1 MVCNKA
7 MKEALDDIIQGID
20 FTYKMDDIISN
31 LPKNQKFNA
40 QQLRGYLTKKGVSPK
55 EIEASGILEPYL
67 NDSRAFTA
75 EEWEIMSSEEGKH
88 RFEKEALEGSNY
100 PEITLGRKGED
111 NPTYQEKLFTAPP
124 VKESTNLSHLSSDVP
139 KGKSLLGWNRIHLDK
154 INGKNTTVLNEFQSD
169 WLQAERQGAGSFES
183 NIQRNK
189 EKLKETEIL
198 LNNAK
203 DSFNRINMEVS
214 ELYEQFR
221 LKYGGNAIK
230 EAEKDARYI
239 KLADEYEAA
248 QELVS
253 ELEKEQIRYKKLTR
267 TTIADFPMKPEK
279 FHQLMIVDAINEAIE
294 NGTKRVA
301 IPIERENELVGTEG
315 VTKFY
320 DSLNKSILPDI
331 RKKLEKQGLRIKL
344 SKEDYTEGLSKAEQ
358 LEGSALFNEEI
369 DKILGKGKAT
379 ELLYVAPNNAPHMKF
394 MVDNPIEKLKS
405 LNIPELK
412 DFLYGTSKSNTLH
425 IIEIEEIPN
434 KRVKWDVY
442 AVLAALGLEKY
453 VNKEEN

>member
-1 MVCNKA
+1 M
-7 MKEALDDIIQGID
+7 
-20 FTYKMDDIISN
+20 T
-31 LPKNQKFNA
+31 
-40 QQLRGYLTKKGVSPK
+40 
-55 EIEASGILEPYL
+55 
-67 NDSRAFTA
+67 
-75 EEWEIMSSEEGKH
+75 EG
-88 RFEKEALEGSNY
+88 E
-100 PEITLGRKGED
+100 
-111 NPTYQEKLFTAPP
+111 
-124 VKESTNLSHLSSDVP
+124 
-139 KGKSLLGWNRIHLDK
+139 SLLGWNRIHQDN

-203 DSFNRINMEVS
+203 DSFNRINMEVT

-230 EAEKDARYI
+230 EAEKDAEYI

-253 ELEKEQIRYKKLTR
+253 ELEKEQTRYKKLTR
-267 TTIADFPMKPEK
+267 STIADFPMKPEK

-331 RKKLEKQGLRIKL
+331 RKKLEKPGLRIKL
-344 SKEDYTEGLSKAEQ
+344 SKEDYNVRNRVGEFYYDEASNFIKENFTNITLAQADELTNYLSGLSTSLDENLKRQ
-358 LEGSALFNEEI
+358 LNTVLE
-369 DKILGKGKAT
+369 
-379 ELLYVAPNNAPHMKF
+379 
-394 MVDNPIEKLKS
+394 LKS
-405 LNIPELK
+405 
-412 DFLYGTSKSNTLH
+412 DYTNTLH